1 MPWKIVSLVRARQQ
15 LVELML
21 ARRQTL
27 QTLCRRFG
35 VSRKTAYKWLAHF
48 RRRGLAGLHDRS
60 RRPRRSPQQ
69 LAAPWVKAILDWRRR
84 RPHWGAKKIWQRLH
98 QTFPRRRV
106 PCVRSIHRCL
116 QRAGRVR
123 PHPRRARKGPFLP
136 APGLTRP
143 RRPNQV
149 WTVDF
154 KGWFCTADGQRQEP
168 LTVRDLFS
176 RYGLCLRL
184 LPNQDDTGARRVF
197 QRLFRQRGLPGIIR
211 VDNGSPRGHRGV
223 GIVAVVGLVAA
234 VGHPRR
240 VHPPG
245 TPGRQRGPRTV
256 SRLLPAGGGGRGRAA
271 TTTPATAFG
280 SLVDELQSRP
290 SARGL
295 GTTHASR
302 SLSPESAA
310 LSPGAATLGLSQSLG
325 SATSAQPGTH
335 QMAWTTAV
343 HRSGF
348 CGPEPRTEIGGRSA
362 WGGVSGQTT
371 HRPTPRQGC
380 RRSAPRSL
388 AAPVVIEGVTVS
400 PMSCHSCVTHVLS
413 PCQTPALP
421 ISIPV
426 FGLDRF
432 HPSPRGVQHRQP
444 DQRIPGLAP
453 ARFLL
458 FVNRAQN
465 CGADTKVQVVQR
477 KHSGKFPASRG
488 KKTR

>member
-69 LAAPWVKAILDWRRR
+69 LTAPWVKAILDWRRR

-123 PHPRRARKGPFLP
+123 PHPRRVRKGPFLP

-143 RRPNQV
+143 MRPNQV

-211 VDNGSPRGHRGV
+211 VDNGSPF
-223 GIVAVVGLVAA
+223 A
-234 VGHPRR
+234 
-240 VHPPG
+240 G
-245 TPGRQRGPRTV
+245 T
-256 SRLLPAGGGGRGRAA
+256 
-271 TTTPATAFG
+271 
-280 SLVDELQSRP
+280 
-290 SARGL
+290 
-295 GTTHASR
+295 
-302 SLSPESAA
+302 
-310 LSPGAATLGLSQSLG
+310 GALGLSRLSVWWLRLGIRVEFTHRARPGDNAGHEQFHGCYQREVVAEGGPQRRRLQRRSDRWLTNYNHDRPHEALGQRTPAEVYRPSRRPYPPVLPPLVYPKVWEVRQVRNRGHIKWHGRLRFIGRAFVGQSLG
-325 SATSAQPGTH
+325 LK
-335 QMAWTTAV
+335 
-343 HRSGF
+343 
-348 CGPEPRTEIGGRSA
+348 
-362 WGGVSGQTT
+362 
-371 HRPTPRQGC
+371 
-380 RRSAPRSL
+380 L
-388 AAPVVIEGVTVS
+388 AADQHWEVYLGKQLIGQL
-400 PMSCHSCVTHVLS
+400 HDKD
-413 PCQTPALP
+413 AG
-421 ISIPV
+421 
-426 FGLDRF
+426 GLR
-432 HPSPRGVQHRQP
+432 
-444 DQRIPGLAP
+444 P
-453 ARFLL
+453 ARW
-458 FVNRAQN
+458 
-465 CGADTKVQVVQR
+465 QR
-477 KHSGKFPASRG
+477 QWSLKA
-488 KKTR
+488 